1 LKYLVSTVTI
11 FNSYL
16 FLNKLLSVRFNLL
29 HPFLSKITL
38 YAASIDSNYT
48 VCRKNLIMVISS
60 SHIYSKSNLDV
71 VNINTANKINVKRFT
86 QNGQIQIYQSSYRGS
101 YSSIIR
107 DSLRNAA
114 LGRKVLLIQFMK
126 GGVKQGVYNAVR
138 LCGNLTWV
146 RSSHSFDQYNI
157 EAVENNKNLKKSIH
171 ESTIELWN
179 FCKKELQSGEND
191 QIILDE
197 IFLAIVMKIIDKDDL
212 ISTLENRFISGD
224 VILTG
229 TAIPKDLLLMANQIT
244 ELRS

>member
-1 LKYLVSTVTI
+1 M
-11 FNSYL
+11 NS
-16 FLNKLLSVRFNLL
+16 NVVK
-29 HPFLSKITL
+29 
-38 YAASIDSNYT
+38 
-48 VCRKNLIMVISS
+48 ISS
-60 SHIYSKSNLDV
+60 VK
-71 VNINTANKINVKRFT
+71 KINLQRLT

-114 LGRKVLLIQFMK
+114 LGRKVLLVQFMK
-126 GGVKQGVYNAVR
+126 GGVKQGIANTVK

-146 RSSHSFDQYNI
+146 RSSLSFDQYHSEEI
-157 EAVENNKNLKKSIH
+157 ENNKNLKKSIH
-171 ESTIELWN
+171 ESTYELWN
-179 FCKKELQSGEND
+179 FCKKELLSGEND

-197 IFLAIVMKIIDKDDL
+197 IFLAIEMKIVDKDDL

-229 TAIPKDLLLMANQIT
+229 TSIPKDLLLMANQIT

>member
-1 LKYLVSTVTI
+1 
-11 FNSYL
+11 
-16 FLNKLLSVRFNLL
+16 
-29 HPFLSKITL
+29 
-38 YAASIDSNYT
+38 
-48 VCRKNLIMVISS
+48 MVISS
-60 SHIYSKSNLDV
+60 SHIYSKSNFDV
-71 VNINTANKINVKRFT
+71 IDINTAKEINVKKFS

-101 YSSIIR
+101 YTSIIR

-126 GGVKQGVYNAVR
+126 GGVKQGVDNAVK

-146 RSSHSFDQYNI
+146 RSSHSFDQYNSEEI
-157 EAVENNKNLKKSIH
+157 ENNKNLKQSIYKS
-171 ESTIELWN
+171 TVELWN

-197 IFLAIVMKIIDKDDL
+197 IFLAIEMKIIDKNDL

-229 TAIPKDLLLMANQIT
+229 TDIPKDLLLMANQIT

>member
-1 LKYLVSTVTI
+1 MQCYQI
-11 FNSYL
+11 QII
-16 FLNKLLSVRFNLL
+16 L
-29 HPFLSKITL
+29 HLEKESK
-38 YAASIDSNYT
+38 
-48 VCRKNLIMVISS
+48 IMVISS
-60 SHIYSKSNLDV
+60 PKNYSQSNGDLVKISSGNKSKL
-71 VNINTANKINVKRFT
+71 KRFP

-114 LGRKVLLIQFMK
+114 LGRKVLLVQFMK
-126 GGVKQGVYNAVR
+126 GGVKQGIANSVK

-146 RSSHSFDQYNI
+146 RSSHSFDQYHSEEI
-157 EAVENNKNLKKSIH
+157 ENNKNLKKSIH
-171 ESTIELWN
+171 ESTVELWD
-179 FCKKELQSGEND
+179 FCKNELHSGENE

-197 IFLAIVMKIIDKDDL
+197 IFLAIEMKIIDKDDL

-229 TAIPKDLLLMANQIT
+229 TDIPKDLLLMANQIT

>member
-1 LKYLVSTVTI
+1 
-11 FNSYL
+11 
-16 FLNKLLSVRFNLL
+16 
-29 HPFLSKITL
+29 
-38 YAASIDSNYT
+38 
-48 VCRKNLIMVISS
+48 MVISS
-60 SHIYSKSNLDV
+60 SNSYSKLNPNV
-71 VNINTANKINVKRFT
+71 VNISSANKINLKRLS

-126 GGVKQGVYNAVR
+126 GGVNQGVDNPVK

-146 RSSHSFDQYNI
+146 RSSHSFDQYNSEEI
-157 EAVENNKNLKKSIH
+157 KNNKNLKKSIH
-171 ESTIELWN
+171 ESTYELWN
-179 FCKKELQSGEND
+179 FCKKELLSGENY

-197 IFLAIVMKIIDKDDL
+197 IFLAIEMKIINKDDL

-229 TAIPKDLLLMANQIT
+229 TSIPKDLLLMANQIT

>member
-1 LKYLVSTVTI
+1 
-11 FNSYL
+11 
-16 FLNKLLSVRFNLL
+16 
-29 HPFLSKITL
+29 
-38 YAASIDSNYT
+38 
-48 VCRKNLIMVISS
+48 MVISS
-60 SHIYSKSNLDV
+60 SHIHSKSNLDV
-71 VNINTANKINVKRFT
+71 VNINTANKNNVKKFS

-114 LGRKVLLIQFMK
+114 LGRKVLIIQFMK
-126 GGVKQGVYNAVR
+126 GGVNQGVANAVK

-146 RSSHSFDQYNI
+146 RSSNSFDQYNSEEI
-157 EAVENNKNLKKSIH
+157 ENNENLKQSIF
-171 ESTIELWN
+171 ESTNELWN
-179 FCKKELQSGEND
+179 FCKKELLSGEND

-197 IFLAIVMKIIDKDDL
+197 IFLAIEMKIIDKDDL

-229 TAIPKDLLLMANQIT
+229 TCIPKDLLLMANQIT